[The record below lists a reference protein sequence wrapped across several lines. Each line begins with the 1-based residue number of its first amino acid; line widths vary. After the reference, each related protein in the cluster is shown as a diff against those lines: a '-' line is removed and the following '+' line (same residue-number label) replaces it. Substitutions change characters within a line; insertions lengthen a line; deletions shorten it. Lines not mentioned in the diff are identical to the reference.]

1 MKSISNY
8 KIIAYI
14 GIFVLCIGLLLG
26 PAPAAHA
33 GFWDW
38 VSGVKEIPSDVDELK
53 SKYNQMEES
62 FQKSR
67 EQYEAYSNQ
76 LMQEN
81 EQLRVQGEQLRAQNE
96 ALTSRLQL
104 LEEQDLRQ
112 KERMKWIIR
121 GIVIAAS
128 IIALFFIMTR
138 VTRVLFWRRHR

>member
-14 GIFVLCIGLLLG
+14 GIFVLCIGLWLG
-26 PAPAAHA
+26 PASAAHA

-53 SKYNQMEES
+53 SKYTQMEES

-67 EQYEAYSNQ
+67 EQYETVSNQ

-81 EQLRVQGEQLRAQNE
+81 EQLRVQNE
-96 ALTSRLQL
+96 TLTSRLKL

-121 GIVIAAS
+121 GIMIAAS